1 MKKKTQGSRV
11 DTGSKKVTKTA
22 KTKSKRTGKLSIKL
36 AISVLIPLVVLITA
50 CFIYTSYTMRESM
63 MELKDEIIVEE
74 SEAIGN
80 TVDTYFA
87 NYHGILQTMMADPA
101 FISLFDEIQSS
112 QLSSTE
118 EVKALPSYRSA
129 MAKLEAIAAADTAT
143 IDLAY
148 IIETVTDECWLVYN
162 GDAAEPFPMVLEREY
177 YLKAKSEG
185 DIVMC
190 APYVSSVG
198 NILVVPMS
206 APIYNASGKMTGVAA
221 LDFKL
226 TALDATLS
234 QFDSTEGDFFIVMSE
249 DGQIIH
255 NSYMGDFA
263 PENIYDS
270 GIDQKLLGILGTQ
283 SIERIQFTMPD
294 GELVHCTANVV
305 GDWGWFVVTGMT
317 DDLYMQEAT
326 AQGIQLLAIF
336 AAILILV
343 LLLTLFICNL
353 SVVKPIHKLAGVAT
367 EMANGNLNIEF
378 EVKENNEIGMLG
390 DALKESIDRIKNY
403 SAYNDEIASVL
414 GQISNG
420 NLAFQLHHDFS
431 GEFAKVKTALEQ
443 TAYMLND
450 SLSAIQTAA
459 EQVDAGSSQ
468 VADGSQA
475 LSQGATEQASSTEEL
490 AATVTEINEN
500 VHRAGEFAA
509 DARAK
514 TDEAGRMMLECNE
527 QMNSLV
533 GAMDEISKTS
543 EEIGKIIKTID
554 DIAFQTNILALNAA
568 VEAARAGA
576 AGKGFAV
583 VADEVRN
590 LAAKSAEAAKNT
602 TELIENSV
610 RAVANGAKL
619 ADGTASQLHA
629 AADHI
634 QTVTEMVNQIAQA
647 SQEQSASIQ
656 QVSVGLDQISAVVQ
670 NNSATAEESAAASE
684 ELSSQAAV
692 MKDLVGKFKLLN
704 NDYVPRVNESGSVS
718 YRTVPTTSFGDKY

>member
-11 DTGSKKVTKTA
+11 DTGKKASKTSKTG
-22 KTKSKRTGKLSIKL
+22 SKRTGKLAIKL
-36 AISVLIPLVVLITA
+36 AVSVFVPLVLLISICFVYTA
-50 CFIYTSYTMRESM
+50 YTLRASM
-63 MELKDEIIVEE
+63 NEMKNEILVEE

-87 NYHGILQTMMADPA
+87 NYHGILQTMMADPE
-101 FISLFDEIQSS
+101 FVSLFDEIQSA
-112 QLSSTE
+112 QLSSVD

-129 MAKLEAIAAADTAT
+129 MNKLESIAASDTAT

-148 IIETVTDECWLVYN
+148 IIETGTDDCWLVYN
-162 GDAAEPFPMVLEREY
+162 GDAAEPFPVVLEREY
-177 YLKAKSEG
+177 YTKAKAEG
-185 DIVMC
+185 DIIMC

-198 NILVVPMS
+198 NTLVVPMS

-226 TALDATLS
+226 TALDATLA
-234 QFDSTEGDFFIVMSE
+234 QYDSTEGDFFIVMSE

-255 NSYMGDFA
+255 NSYLGDFK
-263 PENIYDS
+263 PQNIYDS
-270 GIDQKLLGILGTQ
+270 GIDQQLIDMLGTQ
-283 SIERIQFTMPD
+283 STERLKFTMPD
-294 GELVHCTANVV
+294 GQLVHCSTNVV
-305 GDWGWFVVTGMT
+305 GEWGWYVITGMT
-317 DDLYMQEAT
+317 DDLFMQEAT
-326 AQGIQLLAIF
+326 LQGYQLLAIF
-336 AAILILV
+336 IGILILV
-343 LLLTLFICNL
+343 LALTLIICNI
-353 SVVKPIHKLAGVAT
+353 SIVKPIHKLAGVAT

-378 EVKENNEIGMLG
+378 EVKDNNEIGLLG
-390 DALKESIDRIKNY
+390 DALKESIDQIKNY
-403 SAYNDEIASVL
+403 GAYIDEIAAVL
-414 GQISNG
+414 GEVSRG
-420 NLAFQLHHDFS
+420 NLAFQLKHDFS

-443 TAYMLND
+443 TSYMLND
-450 SLSAIQTAA
+450 SLSAIHTAS
-459 EQVDAGSSQ
+459 EQVDAGASQ

-490 AATVTEINEN
+490 AATVMEINEN

-509 DARAK
+509 DARVK
-514 TDEAGRMMLECNE
+514 TDEAGRMMMECNE

-533 GAMDEISKTS
+533 SAMDEISKTS

-610 RAVANGAKL
+610 RSVANGAKL
-619 ADGTASQLHA
+619 ADGTASQLNA

-634 QTVTEMVNQIAQA
+634 QTVTGMVNQIAQA
-647 SQEQSASIQ
+647 SQEQSAAIQ

-670 NNSATAEESAAASE
+670 NNSATAEQSAAASE

-692 MKDLVGKFKLLN
+692 MKDLVGKFQLLN
-704 NDYVPRVNESGSVS
+704 NDYIPRVDEKGSVS
-718 YRTVPTTSFGDKY
+718 YHTLPSSFSSDKY

>member
-11 DTGSKKVTKTA
+11 ETGSKKAAQKG
-22 KTKSKRTGKLSIKL
+22 KRTGKLAVKLMFSI
-36 AISVLIPLVVLITA
+36 LIPLAIIISACYVYTA
-50 CFIYTSYTMRESM
+50 STSRKGMKG
-63 MELKDEIIVEE
+63 LKDDILIENSKAVAN
-74 SEAIGN
+74 S
-80 TVDTYFA
+80 VDSYFA

-101 FISLFDEIQSS
+101 FVSLFDEIQSTDPAS
-112 QLSSTE
+112 ADEL
-118 EVKALPSYRSA
+118 KALPSYRMA
-129 MAKLEAIAAADTAT
+129 MAKLEAIAASDTAT

-148 IIETVTDECWLVYN
+148 IIETGTENCWLVYN
-162 GDAAEPFPMVLEREY
+162 GDAAEPFPVVLQREY
-177 YLKAKSEG
+177 YTKAKAEN
-185 DIVMC
+185 DIIMC
-190 APYVSSVG
+190 APYLSSMGGV
-198 NILVVPMS
+198 VVPMS
-206 APIYNASGKMTGVAA
+206 APIYNAGGTMTGVAA
-221 LDFKL
+221 MDFKL
-226 TALDATLS
+226 DALDATLS
-234 QFDSTEGDFFIVMSE
+234 QYDSTEGDFFIVVSE
-249 DGQIIH
+249 DGQVIH
-255 NSYMGDFA
+255 NSYLGDFK

-270 GIDQKLLGILGTQ
+270 GVDQILIDALNSDTLNRVELTL
-283 SIERIQFTMPD
+283 PD
-294 GELVHCTANVV
+294 GELVHCMTTAV
-305 GDWGWFVVTGMT
+305 GDWGWHVISGMN
-317 DDLYMQEAT
+317 DELYMRESQAQEW
-326 AQGIQLLAIF
+326 QLLAIF
-336 AAILILV
+336 VGILILV
-343 LLLTLFICNL
+343 MAMILVICNFT
-353 SVVKPIHKLAGVAT
+353 VVKPVHKLAAVAG
-367 EMANGNLNIEF
+367 EMASGNLNVEF
-378 EVKENNEIGMLG
+378 EVKDNNEIGILG
-390 DALKESIDRIKNY
+390 DSLKEAIDQLKNY
-403 SAYNDEIASVL
+403 GAYIDEIAAVL
-414 GQISNG
+414 GEVSRG
-420 NLAFQLHHDFS
+420 NLAFQLKHDFS

-490 AATVTEINEN
+490 AATVMEINEN
-500 VHRAGEFAA
+500 VHRAGEYAG
-509 DARAK
+509 DARIK
-514 TDEAGRMMLECNE
+514 TDEASRMMMDCNE

-533 GAMDEISKTS
+533 SAMDEISKTS

-619 ADGTASQLHA
+619 ADGTAAQLNA

-634 QTVTEMVNQIAQA
+634 QTVTDMVNQIAQA
-647 SQEQSASIQ
+647 SQEQSAAIQ

-692 MKDLVGKFKLLN
+692 MKDLVGKFHLLN
-704 NDYVPRVNESGSVS
+704 NDYLPRVDAKGQVS
-718 YRTVPTTSFGDKY
+718 YHTAPSSFSNDKY